1 MNKLDKYLGISTD
14 LENRSVF
21 LIEEKPDK
29 EKEEIYYF
37 RQLINSIVI
46 FLILFFIIYIVLKE
60 YTYDYVTIRR
70 AGINSRTLCENIP
83 DDILY

>member
-21 LIEEKPDK
+21 LIEDKPDK

-46 FLILFFIIYIVLKE
+46 EL
-60 YTYDYVTIRR
+60 
-70 AGINSRTLCENIP
+70 
-83 DDILY
+83 

>member
-1 MNKLDKYLGISTD
+1 MKKLDKYLGISTD

-21 LIEEKPDK
+21 LIEDKPDK

-83 DDILY
+83 DDIIY